1 MFFLNLKKT
10 KDTYSRTLRSAVN
23 SPSGSDAG
31 DAKLRSFCCCKQNL
45 STCLLGRKQWRR
57 PHSPTGFWLWGSHP
71 MEWAPMVG
79 SHKGDTP
86 MPQYATDIQTKGSS
100 FKFTRNQNPLC
111 YKAACRFV
119 IRHTTTLTAYM
130 HATENVCCHIQNENI
145 FHTAVI
151 LRDSVNN
158 VKITI
163 IC

>member
-1 MFFLNLKKT
+1 MQNYAHSVVANKICPPAYWGENNGVAPTPPQVFGCGAVIPWSGRLWLVAT
-10 KDTYSRTLRSAVN
+10 KATHQ
-23 SPSGSDAG
+23 
-31 DAKLRSFCCCKQNL
+31 C
-45 STCLLGRKQWRR
+45 
-57 PHSPTGFWLWGSHP
+57 
-71 MEWAPMVG
+71 
-79 SHKGDTP
+79 HK
-86 MPQYATDIQTKGSS
+86 YATDIQTKGGS